1 MTAGAGRLIP
11 NRMFRCTITDE
22 DALDADVLQ
31 GNDEYIVNVE
41 IGFDDE
47 VGTVYNAFVVLAP
60 RPGMLD
66 LRVFD
71 LGFSI
76 VEAQPD
82 GSHIDTWWDGSRS
95 RAVIVDPEDRIRVMG
110 AVCAAVGCLINVAEP
125 LGIKMQTH
133 TADLPLKALM
143 KYDRVSTVFT
153 DRGYEGG
160 KTEHYHGLWFYEF
173 ERVATVSNVSPDEPL
188 STDDPE
194 GI

>member
-1 MTAGAGRLIP
+1 MRWE
-11 NRMFRCTITDE
+11 RFIT
-22 DALDADVLQ
+22 LLWCW
-31 GNDEYIVNVE
+31 
-41 IGFDDE
+41 
-47 VGTVYNAFVVLAP
+47 
-60 RPGMLD
+60 
-66 LRVFD
+66 LRD
-71 LGFSI
+71 PECWICGFSTSAFQSLKRSPT
-76 VEAQPD
+76 EAISTRGGTD
-82 GSHIDTWWDGSRS
+82 SRS

-110 AVCAAVGCLINVAEP
+110 AVCAAVGCLIDVAEP